1 MEREL
6 ILACV
11 LCQTITRAV
20 KRDVMVLDV
29 RMNVFV
35 IDRAAP
41 WFGKTGDGSFLF
53 VRGEGSCKTLQ
64 NDYKGE
70 LTHHKIVI

>member
-1 MEREL
+1 
-6 ILACV
+6 
-11 LCQTITRAV
+11 
-20 KRDVMVLDV
+20 MVLDV

-41 WFGKTGDGSFLF
+41 WFGKTGDGSFL

>member
-1 MEREL
+1 M
-6 ILACV
+6 CV
-11 LCQTITRAV
+11 VPNNNTSC

-41 WFGKTGDGSFLF
+41 WFGKTGDGSFLLSG
-53 VRGEGSCKTLQ
+53 VKEAAKTLQ